1 MLEFLDAY
9 NKTKKQKQTE
19 IQNRAPVHESE
30 PKRLSI
36 SIMTSFSWLM
46 GFQQN
51 GEKQMNERYI
61 P

>member
-19 IQNRAPVHESE
+19 IQSRTPAHKSE
-30 PKRLSI
+30 PKGLSI
-36 SIMTSFSWLM
+36 SIMTQFPWLM

-51 GEKQMNERYI
+51 NEKMNERYI